1 MRKTSWQRRQE
12 MSGKKTGNVRE
23 KIVFT
28 IEDTCFIIITCETD
42 DGICQMSGI
51 SFFTGKKQKL

>member
-1 MRKTSWQRRQE
+1 